1 MTDAPSAPVPLP
13 VQDLPAL
20 LRRSRQEASRAFSD
34 WWNVESSFEV
44 LLGAVLVQN
53 TSWQNV
59 EVALRRLRDAGVR
72 RSSDIRELD
81 SARLA
86 ELISPAGFRNAK
98 AQAII
103 GICQW
108 WCEHVEPAYPP
119 QDGIFAR
126 ASILPN
132 EETAD
137 LRSSL
142 LAVKG
147 IGRETA
153 DVILLYLLGRRVFVA
168 DKYAARLFH
177 HLRAPVPRRYSD
189 FARLVEDNVDLSL
202 KGWQDFHADI
212 DEYAKR
218 YCRDDS
224 AWRTGLLR
232 DVVLVFPP
240 GHPQLTG

>member
-1 MTDAPSAPVPLP
+1 MAAG
-13 VQDLPAL
+13 
-20 LRRSRQEASRAFSD
+20 RAFSD

-59 EVALRRLRDAGVR
+59 EVVLRRLRDAGVR
-72 RSSDIRELD
+72 RASDIRELD
-81 SARLA
+81 GARLA

-103 GICQW
+103 GICRW
-108 WCEHVEPAYPP
+108 WCEHIEPACPP
-119 QDGIFAR
+119 WDGIFAR
-126 ASILPN
+126 APLLPK
-132 EETAD
+132 EETAA

-153 DVILLYLLGRRVFVA
+153 DVILLYLLGRGVFVA

-177 HLRAPVPRRYSD
+177 RLQAPVPSRYSD
-189 FARLVEDNVDLSL
+189 FARLVESNVDLSL
-202 KGWQDFHADI
+202 RGWQDFHADI

-218 YCRDDS
+218 FCRDDS
-224 AWRTGLLR
+224 TWRAGLLR

-240 GHPQLTG
+240 GHPQLAG